1 MHRTALSPSA
11 QHSKKLL
18 AKFGALGGTAP
29 VLRPLMKYKRLVSQ
43 CSPVTSVQGSLPG
56 RNRHLFPPILCHG
69 PWVETREIRRVVNG
83 DDPAY
88 LSLVRHG
95 SWGYPSCRC
104 ITWGERSS
112 PASESCRHLSTT
124 LMSVNSAESAFKA
137 LALAIRQAI
146 ERTGGN
152 DIPSTKGV
160 L

>member
-1 MHRTALSPSA
+1 MHRTVLSPSE
-11 QHSKKLL
+11 QHSKRLL
-18 AKFGALGGTAP
+18 AKFEASDDTAP
-29 VLRPLMKYKRLVSQ
+29 VLHPLTKYERLVSQ

-56 RNRHLFPPILCHG
+56 CNRHLFPPILCHR
-69 PWVETREIRRVVNG
+69 PWIETGEIRGVVNG

-95 SWGYPSCRC
+95 SWGYPPCRC
-104 ITWGERSS
+104 FTRGQRSS
-112 PASESCRHLSTT
+112 PASESCKHLSTT
-124 LMSVNSAESAFKA
+124 LKGVISAESAFKA